1 MGPFLRESNLIPPPI
16 PPALPPPRGLHWDAE
31 VERERDMEAEGRRQQ
46 RRGAYR
52 RSTARVVISVAFDA
66 FFGYGFVVNP
76 GLWTSAL
83 LLFSLGATAWTI
95 LYSIRAR
102 RDCAAHPRP
111 TH

>member
-95 LYSIRAR
+95 RDTIRAR
-102 RDCAAHPRP
+102 REFASPP
-111 TH
+111 